1 MVEVTE
7 KAGVLT
13 HIAFI
18 FRYFPAIQKLI
29 ASIVAGDIGKPLHFR
44 LAIMNGGY
52 LNSERPLSWRLQ
64 KSEAGGGVLADLGI
78 HLIDILRAS
87 LGEIAWI
94 QCDSRTHITE
104 RPISPK
110 SLQKTNVDVDDWAV
124 CTLGLEQGGVGIIEV
139 SRVAAGRE
147 QSTSIEIYGEK
158 GSLAVDFIKPQEA
171 RIFQTKVGVWKLVEN
186 NKVGNEYQLAQR
198 FFRNA
203 TSLMDYGFAAHFA
216 SVEDF
221 LLSIKQKQSN
231 PIDFCSALKN
241 QKVLEAAYKSSTT
254 DGMRIYLKH

>member
-1 MVEVTE
+1 
-7 KAGVLT
+7 
-13 HIAFI
+13 
-18 FRYFPAIQKLI
+18 
-29 ASIVAGDIGKPLHFR
+29 
-44 LAIMNGGY
+44 
-52 LNSERPLSWRLQ
+52 
-64 KSEAGGGVLADLGI
+64 
-78 HLIDILRAS
+78 
-87 LGEIAWI
+87 
-94 QCDSRTHITE
+94 
-104 RPISPK
+104 
-110 SLQKTNVDVDDWAV
+110 
-124 CTLGLEQGGVGIIEV
+124 V